1 MFLPPVSLH
10 WRLCLASLIAAG
22 SSPALGAAAPARA
35 GTHSGVAT
43 GGKAVGSP
51 PVVAPVA
58 LAFAADPALAE
69 LVRQALAT
77 RPELRQ
83 GRARIEAERARVPQV
98 RALSD
103 PLLTLGLQNDG
114 FSHLQLGK
122 METSWATIMAS
133 QSFPWLG
140 KRDLRAELAE
150 TQARRAEAE
159 LGRAALGVRAEVERA
174 YLDLLQVR
182 AESELL
188 ARTDALWSQSEG
200 IARARY
206 ETGDGVQSDLL
217 RAQLARNRLRLRVLA
232 VEAEAARRLLVINRL
247 RGAPATE
254 PLPAGRRLVELADPP
269 LTDVPRAIEE
279 ARAESPEL
287 RVAAIE
293 HQRGERQEALVRTD
307 FYPDVTVSAGVMPRG
322 GPFETMWQAGVS
334 VSLPVWSLGRTADA
348 LAEVRARR
356 AASDAGTEAIDC
368 LLEQRVRERQTLLAE
383 VVEALHIYRSGLLI
397 QSEATVAS
405 TLAQYRVGK
414 VPMTS
419 VLDAMAGYLGDMG
432 GYLESIAA
440 AQRLAIAEREV
451 SLADAGSALGASASA
466 SASASD
472 VSGAG
477 PGRAAEASAG
487 GAGISGPGPAG
498 ASPGGAAAAPMSKM

>member
-1 MFLPPVSLH
+1 MLLSTARLH
-10 WRLCLASLIAAG
+10 WRLTLASLMAAG
-22 SSPALGAAAPARA
+22 SAPALCAAAPAPAAVGA
-35 GTHSGVAT
+35 GPGVAPT
-43 GGKAVGSP
+43 RAVAGP
-51 PVVAPVA
+51 RPVVAPVG
-58 LAFAADPALAE
+58 LGFVDDPALQD
-69 LVRQALAT
+69 LVRQTMAT

-83 GRARIEAERARVPQV
+83 GRARVEAERARVPQV
-98 RALSD
+98 RTLSD

-140 KRDLRAELAE
+140 KRDLRAGLAE
-150 TQARRAEAE
+150 TQARRAEAA
-159 LGRAALGVRAEVERA
+159 LGRIALGVRAEVERA

-182 AESELL
+182 AEIELL

-200 IARARY
+200 IARTRY

-217 RAQLARNRLRLRVLA
+217 RAQLARNRLRLRVLGS
-232 VEAEAARRLLVINRL
+232 EAEATRRLLVLNRL
-247 RGAPATE
+247 RGAPASE
-254 PLPAGRRLVELADPP
+254 SLPAGRRLVELADPP

-307 FYPDVTVSAGVMPRG
+307 FYPDITVSAGVMPRG

-334 VSLPVWSLGRTADA
+334 LSLPVWSLGRTADA

-383 VVEALHIYRSGLLI
+383 LVEALHIYRSGLLI

-414 VPMTS
+414 VPITS
-419 VLDAMAGYLGDMG
+419 VLDAMAGYLGDTG

-451 SLADAGSALGASASA
+451 SLADAGSALGASGGFDS
-466 SASASD
+466 SE
-472 VSGAG
+472 AG
-477 PGRAAEASAG
+477 GGRATGASEG
-487 GAGISGPGPAG
+487 GAGISGPAG